1 MPEAYLQEIAKAA
14 LALVGCGY
22 IYGATGWICTE
33 ARVEQQA
40 AQYPKYESLI
50 RKYGLGIWLGKRCYD
65 CAQLTRA
72 AAKAGGVS
80 FPSGATSQWKANV
93 WEAKGTIDTLP
104 DDPTGCFLYRKSGGK
119 MQHTGVCVGGGKFV
133 DSRGHAYGV
142 LLTALGGYKWTHW
155 ARPKKPNGTMG
166 SEPNKEGSTVDY
178 STLSGKTVT
187 PANLKA
193 GTTKL
198 NLRAEAATG
207 SKQICR
213 VALGEKMQCVSL
225 AGEWALCIYGEN
237 RGYCMA
243 QFLQVVEVEAS
254 GSAGNDNAL
263 YTALEARVATLEKLV
278 IGEAGTV
285 G

>member
-1 MPEAYLQEIAKAA
+1 MPGAYLQEIAKAA

-22 IYGATGWICTE
+22 IYGATGWICTA

-40 AQYPKYESLI
+40 AQYPEYASLI
-50 RKYGLGIWLGKRCYD
+50 RKYGLGIWMGKRCYD

-72 AAKAGGVS
+72 AAKAGGVTL
-80 FPSGATSQWKANV
+80 PSGATSQWKADV

-104 DDPTGCFLYRKSGGK
+104 DDPTGCFLYRESGGK
-119 MQHTGVCVGGGKFV
+119 MQHTGVCVGGGEFV
-133 DSRGHAYGV
+133 DSRGHASGV

-155 ARPKKPNGTMG
+155 ARPKSTNGTTG
-166 SEPNKEGSTVDY
+166 GEPTKEVTTVDY
-178 STLSGKTVT
+178 IALAGKTVT

-198 NLRAEAATG
+198 NLRAEATTDG
-207 SKQICR
+207 KQICR
-213 VALGEKMQCVSL
+213 VPLGDKLQCISVT
-225 AGEWALCIYGEN
+225 GDWALCLYGSE

-243 QFLQVVEVEAS
+243 QFLQAVEAS
-254 GSAGNDNAL
+254 GSESAGNADAR
-263 YTALEARVATLEKLV
+263 YTALEARVAALERLIV
-278 IGEAGTV
+278 GEAGTV